1 MSVCLQVIAVG
12 EYAGEKVQDAKKK
25 IQDVMVTRGEAVL
38 YQEPESTV
46 ISRSG
51 DVCVVALCDQW

>member
-1 MSVCLQVIAVG
+1 MIVG
-12 EYAGEKVQDAKKK
+12 DFKGTKVQDAKKE
-25 IQDVMVTRGEAVL
+25 IQQQMIINGEAVL

-51 DVCVVALCDQW
+51 HACVVALCDQW